1 MNKKITIIIL
11 VILLTVF
18 AGAYLIKQED
28 PRIPITIYKTQSCG
42 CCEGFIS
49 ELSKAGFDVK
59 LEIKESVLDT
69 KEKFNIPEEMESCH
83 TAFIN
88 GYFIEGHVPLEAINK
103 LLEEAPEIDGIA
115 LPGMPSGSLGMPGTK
130 EEKFKIYSITD
141 GKASIFM
148 EI

>member
-1 MNKKITIIIL
+1 MNKKTTL
-11 VILLTVF
+11 VILGILLIAV
-18 AGAYLIKQED
+18 AGAYLVKQKNSG
-28 PRIPITIYKTQSCG
+28 IPITIYKTKSCG

-49 ELSKAGFDVK
+49 ELSEGGFDVK
-59 LEIKESVLDT
+59 LEIKESVFDI

-83 TAFIN
+83 TSFIN
-88 GYFIEGHVPLEAINK
+88 GYFIEGHVPFEAINK
-103 LLEEAPEIDGIA
+103 LIEEAPEIDGIA
-115 LPGMPSGSLGMPGTK
+115 LPGMPSGSLGMPGIK

>member
-18 AGAYLIKQED
+18 VGAYLIKQKD

-49 ELSKAGFDVK
+49 ELTKGGFDVK
-59 LEIKESVLDT
+59 MNVEDNIDIKG
-69 KEKFNIPEEMESCH
+69 KYNIPEEMRSCH
-83 TAFIN
+83 TSFVK
-88 GYFIEGHVPLEAINK
+88 GYFVEGHVPLEAINK
-103 LLEEAPEIDGIA
+103 LIEESPEIDGIA
-115 LPGMPSGSLGMPGTK
+115 LPGMPSGSLGMPGIK
-130 EEKFKIYSITD
+130 DGRLKIYSITN
-141 GKASIFM
+141 GTASIFM